1 MLSDTPHGLDWRL
14 NIVDG
19 TVVVVGILL
28 LVRLKGFVRLRE
40 PPVHHSAPVHHSDE
54 GGDVY
59 DAVVEEMVHLG
70 HLEHDHLAIAL
81 YGIPDDGA
89 GLFHTVILILKVS

>member
-14 NIVDG
+14 NVVDG

-40 PPVHHSAPVHHSDE
+40 PLVHHSDE

-59 DAVVEEMVHLG
+59 DAVVEEMVHFG

-81 YGIPDDGA
+81 YGIPGDGA
-89 GLFHTVILILKVS
+89 GLFHTVILILKAS